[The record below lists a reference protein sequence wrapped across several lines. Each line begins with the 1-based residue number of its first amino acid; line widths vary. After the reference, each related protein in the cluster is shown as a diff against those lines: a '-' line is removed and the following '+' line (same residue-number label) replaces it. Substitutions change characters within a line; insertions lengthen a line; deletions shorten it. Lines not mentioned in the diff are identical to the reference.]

1 MPGTALSAAVI
12 TLFHSCNNS
21 RDRGGYYL
29 FYKGKSDAL
38 RLSMQAPVC
47 LKPGLTKALHC
58 LLPLLAQSAGRK
70 GHGPPVTRAGDV
82 CAPRYKGRSPT
93 LLASSEAG
101 PPSRQP
107 GLLTCLCP
115 RVGSCSQGD
124 LADFCQCLE
133 SQQFP
138 CQR

>member
-21 RDRGGYYL
+21 RERGGYYL
-29 FYKGKSDAL
+29 FYKGKSDAS

-70 GHGPPVTRAGDV
+70 GHGPPVTWAGDV
-82 CAPRYKGRSPT
+82 CAPCYKARSPT

-107 GLLTCLCP
+107 GP

-124 LADFCQCLE
+124 LADFCQCPE
-133 SQQFP
+133 SQKFP
-138 CQR
+138 CPR